1 MFDEKNFG
9 SVKSQLNVL
18 GEPLE
23 SCSNDPLTGFFR
35 DGCCNWH
42 PSDIGSHTV
51 CAEMTSEF
59 LEFSKSMGN
68 DLSTPQPEYGFEGL
82 KAGDSWCLCANRWLE
97 AYQNNAAPKIKLKS
111 TNIKALEVIDL
122 DSLKAHSI
130 DIS

>member
-1 MFDEKNFG
+1 MNDPIQK
-9 SVKSQLNVL
+9 NVL

-23 SCSNDPLTGFFR
+23 ICGSDPITGYYR
-35 DGCCNWH
+35 DGTCNT
-42 PSDIGSHTV
+42 DETDRGSHTV
-51 CAEMTSEF
+51 CASVTDEF

-68 DLSTPQPEYGFEGL
+68 DLSTPQPEFGFEGL

-97 AYQNNAAPKIKLKS
+97 AFQNNAAPKIKLKS

>member
-1 MFDEKNFG
+1 MNDMTQK
-9 SVKSQLNVL
+9 NVL

-23 SCSNDPLTGFFR
+23 PCGIDPITGYYR
-35 DGCCNWH
+35 DGVCNTDE
-42 PSDIGSHTV
+42 SDNGSHTV
-51 CAEMTSEF
+51 CASVTDEF

-68 DLSTPQPEYGFEGL
+68 DLSTPQPEFGFAGL

-97 AYQNNAAPKIKLKS
+97 AFQNNVAPKIKLKS
-111 TNIKALEVIDL
+111 TNIRALEVIDL

>member
-1 MFDEKNFG
+1 MNDTTQK
-9 SVKSQLNVL
+9 NVL

-23 SCSNDPLTGFFR
+23 PCGIDPITGYYR
-35 DGCCNWH
+35 DGVCNT
-42 PSDIGSHTV
+42 DETDNGSHTV
-51 CAEMTSEF
+51 CASVTDEF

-68 DLSTPQPEYGFEGL
+68 DLSTPQPEFGFEGL

-97 AYQNNAAPKIKLKS
+97 AYQNNVAPNIKLKS
-111 TNIKALEVIDL
+111 TNIRALEVIDL